1 MEKGRATFFQNLV
14 NVIRSSLYFI
24 LIINDFLFKWSHIF
38 VKPCSPFSSVFSA
51 VTLSGDNQDTQ
62 MAFAIMKGRRILQN
76 LCVHSEP
83 S

>member
-1 MEKGRATFFQNLV
+1 MVSYFREALLPLLLSEKF
-14 NVIRSSLYFI
+14 NV
-24 LIINDFLFKWSHIF
+24 FL
-38 VKPCSPFSSVFSA
+38 A
-51 VTLSGDNQDTQ
+51 VTVSGDNQDTQ